1 MAGGLCPF
9 FGLDALFK
17 LQLQLQDTGAFLEDN
32 KTAGPVRRWVE
43 TVVVDLNL
51 CPFAKREL
59 VKNRVRFAVTQ
70 AKTEEQLLTA
80 LQTEVEL
87 LSRESSVETTLL
99 IHPDVL
105 HGFDDYNQFLN
116 YAEGLLVQMKMEGVY
131 QIASFHPDYKFAGTE
146 PADAENY
153 TNRSPYPMLHLIREE
168 SLERAIAAY
177 PDVDKIPL
185 RNAELMNTL
194 GEDRLRELLQA
205 CFDGS
210 KPG

>member
-1 MAGGLCPF
+1 M
-9 FGLDALFK
+9 
-17 LQLQLQDTGAFLEDN
+17 EDN

-59 VKNRVRFAVTQ
+59 VKNRVRFAVTE
-70 AKTEEQLLTA
+70 ATSEEQLLMV
-80 LQTEVEL
+80 LQTELEYL
-87 LSRESSVETTLL
+87 NSEPAIETTLL

-105 HGFDDYNQFLN
+105 HDFYDYNQFLS
-116 YAEGLLVQMKMEGVY
+116 YAEGLLVQMKLDGVY
-131 QIASFHPDYKFAGTE
+131 QIASFHPDYQFAGTE

-185 RNAELMNTL
+185 RNTELMNTL
-194 GEDRLRELLQA
+194 GEDRLQKLLQA
-205 CFDGS
+205 CFDSS
-210 KPG
+210 KPE